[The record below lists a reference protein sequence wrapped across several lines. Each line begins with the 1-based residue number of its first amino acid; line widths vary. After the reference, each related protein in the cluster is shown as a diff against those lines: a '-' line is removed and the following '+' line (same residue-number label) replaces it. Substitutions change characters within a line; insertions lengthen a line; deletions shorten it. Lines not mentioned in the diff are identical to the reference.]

1 MEYMEH
7 LEYLKCLKYLKP
19 MYGYGE
25 ACLSHFI
32 FALIKLPRIWNIAI
46 YRYRWV
52 HIDRYRYTH
61 ILWGDNLR
69 ERNNQWIK
77 VHWLFPSLGGCQGG
91 RDSWWWILGA
101 PETHVPVLAFCH
113 VGTLWIRCWVGGRY
127 LENIV
132 VRCRRWDWSR
142 IPCCAIL
149 LGFHFIG
156 RNINPIIMFHLLWNI
171 ELSKV
176 CRILLHLKNMACVNG
191 KTT

>member
-1 MEYMEH
+1 MERKDIGGCYFTFWS
-7 LEYLKCLKYLKP
+7 L
-19 MYGYGE
+19 
-25 ACLSHFI
+25 I

-91 RDSWWWILGA
+91 RDSWWWILGV

-113 VGTLWIRCWVGGRY
+113 VGTLWIRHIPQSTRIIVPSRASCTCSEGSLPLPVRFTDQSFIFWDPAPQAQ
-127 LENIV
+127 LNI
-132 VRCRRWDWSR
+132 
-142 IPCCAIL
+142 
-149 LGFHFIG
+149 HNTFIWG
-156 RNINPIIMFHLLWNI
+156 VF
-171 ELSKV
+171 
-176 CRILLHLKNMACVNG
+176 
-191 KTT
+191 